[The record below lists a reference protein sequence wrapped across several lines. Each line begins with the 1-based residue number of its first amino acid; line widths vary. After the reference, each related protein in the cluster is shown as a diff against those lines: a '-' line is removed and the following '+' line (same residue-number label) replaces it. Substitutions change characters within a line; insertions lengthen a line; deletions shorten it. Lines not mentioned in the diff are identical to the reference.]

1 MEASSL
7 RSSGHTTRSIG
18 GKEYWTSAKAA
29 EYLGLSKGSLLT
41 YARAGKISC
50 LKHGTIT
57 FYQKEW
63 LDAYLDEKTN
73 IGKATKKKD

>member
-1 MEASSL
+1 MEEQSTH
-7 RSSGHTTRSIG
+7 SSGHTTRRIG
-18 GKEYWTSAKAA
+18 DKDYWTSAKAA

-63 LDAYLDEKTN
+63 LDDYLDEKIN
-73 IGKATKKKD
+73 IGKAAKKKA